1 MWTPV
6 VLNKFDVDDW
16 LVDARARINDGWRSL
31 LQEKAYKELLPDLP
45 KAVPFDLE
53 PTPEL

>member
-6 VLNKFDVDDW
+6 LLNKFDVDGW

-31 LQEKAYKELLPDLP
+31 LQEKACKELLPDLP